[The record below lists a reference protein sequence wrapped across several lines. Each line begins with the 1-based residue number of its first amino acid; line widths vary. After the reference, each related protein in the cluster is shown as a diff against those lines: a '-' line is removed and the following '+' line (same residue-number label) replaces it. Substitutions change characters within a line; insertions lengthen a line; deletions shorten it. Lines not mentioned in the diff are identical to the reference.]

1 MSINEYNHIG
11 GEGMNLVQVIKAL
24 SDETRL
30 RILNLLRQG
39 ELCVCEI
46 ETILGITQSN
56 ASRHL
61 NRLTYARILEFYKK
75 AQYVYYKLN
84 EDTLKRYS
92 FIKEILDNELIRE
105 ELYRADLEKLRR
117 YRESKLSCDDL
128 RRNKVCFDEENQNL
142 FIEQDNAY
150 N

>member
-1 MSINEYNHIG
+1 MSLIK
-11 GEGMNLVQVIKAL
+11 VIKAL

-61 NRLTYARILEFYKK
+61 NKLTYANILEFDKK
-75 AQYVYYKLN
+75 AQYVYYRIK

-128 RRNKVCFDEENQNL
+128 RRNKICF
-142 FIEQDNAY
+142 
-150 N
+150 

>member
-11 GEGMNLVQVIKAL
+11 GDGVSLIQVIKAL

-61 NRLTYARILEFYKK
+61 NKLTYANILEFDKK
-75 AQYVYYKLN
+75 AQYVYYRIK

-92 FIKEILDNELIRE
+92 FIKEILDNELTKE
-105 ELYRADLEKLRR
+105 ELYTADLEKLKR
-117 YRESKLSCDDL
+117 YRESRLSCDDL
-128 RRNKVCFDEENQNL
+128 KEGKVYFD
-142 FIEQDNAY
+142 
-150 N
+150 